1 MSDSVSCGLRLALST
16 GSVKVPAEEYVSMME
31 AIRAAR
37 AMVDPRTTLIMC
49 HAERETDFE
58 DGNGCE
64 CFACMTAQGLVD
76 ALAKVPE

>member
-1 MSDSVSCGLRLALST
+1 MSSPIILIPKSRYDA
-16 GSVKVPAEEYVSMME
+16 MDE

-37 AMVDPRTTLIMC
+37 AMVDPRTSLIMC

-64 CFACMTAQGLVD
+64 CFACMTAQELVD